1 MSYVPSHIG
10 QVLMNPSALAVC
22 TPANNTSSAVGADV
36 QFNAASDFFG
46 SLAASLSFSSGVIT
60 LPTGYF
66 YYVEGSTQSYAT
78 SLNSNTYCEY
88 KWHNGTGYIG
98 SHGRVVQQRN
108 PDLQLTGRDE
118 KAFIL
123 VDATSGAVSVS
134 LRITSVNQVWA
145 SGLNSTTA
153 QYIYAGMGRATIWRL
168 DP

>member
-46 SLAASLSFSSGVIT
+46 SLASALSFSSGVIT
-60 LPTGYF
+60 LPSGYF
-66 YYVEGSTQSYAT
+66 YFIEGSTQTYAT

-88 KWHNGTGYIG
+88 QWHDGTGYIG

-108 PDLQLTGRDE
+108 PGLQLTGRDE

-134 LRITSVNQVWA
+134 LRITSVNQVY
-145 SGLNSTTA
+145 STGLNNLTL
-153 QYIYAGMGRATIWRL
+153 QYVYAGMGRATIWRL